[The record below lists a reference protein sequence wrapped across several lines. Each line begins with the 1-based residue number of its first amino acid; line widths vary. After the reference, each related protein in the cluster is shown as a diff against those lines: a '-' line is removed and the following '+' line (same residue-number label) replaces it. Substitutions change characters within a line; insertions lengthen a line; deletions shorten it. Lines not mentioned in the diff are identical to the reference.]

1 MSAAILAIPGK
12 KHQVSDDL
20 EAFIHVLRWMCLRFY
35 DAGIPSSELRDYVSA
50 IFDNYTIVDGEE
62 VGGHIKLIQI
72 AQGVS
77 GVSLG
82 GDNVMET
89 LLDRLALLCQQHYH
103 AEYLSLI
110 EPQQHSGSTPRPS
123 GLAPAEFGAESEAE
137 SEEEEET
144 ADEPPLQASTS
155 TALPPNRLPSAPT
168 PQAVLSSHDYIIAA
182 FTSALQ
188 DKRSWERVVKG
199 GDRFAAFKD
208 PPVYQIWLE
217 SSSIQ
222 SSVKRSRD
230 QASEGSQDKARP
242 TKLARTQTGTGTPLE
257 SVEEEVGR

>member
-12 KHQVSDDL
+12 KHQVPDNL
-20 EAFIHVLRWMCLRFY
+20 EAFIHVLQWMCLHFY
-35 DAGIPSSELRDYVSA
+35 STGIPSSKLREYVST

-62 VGGHIKLIQI
+62 VGGHIKLTQI
-72 AQGVS
+72 AQGIS
-77 GVSLG
+77 GISLG
-82 GDNVMET
+82 HNNVMGT
-89 LLDRLALLCQQHYH
+89 ILDRLALLCQQHYFS
-103 AEYLSLI
+103 EYLSLI
-110 EPQQHSGSTPRPS
+110 EPQQHSGSTPRLS
-123 GLAPAEFGAESEAE
+123 GPAPTESVAESEAE
-137 SEEEEET
+137 SEEEEEM
-144 ADEPPLQASTS
+144 ADKPLLQASTS
-155 TALPPNRLPSAPT
+155 MALLPNQLSSVLT
-168 PQAVLSSHDYIIAA
+168 PQAVLSSHDYIIVT

-188 DKRSWERVVKG
+188 DKGSWDRVVKG

-208 PPVYQIWLE
+208 SPVYQMWLE

-230 QASEGSQDKARP
+230 QASEGSHDKARP